1 MGKRDIKMTGQL
13 KGLTSHIVSFETSIA
28 EKTASLKAAWDV
40 DMTGRKQRISFRA
53 TLEGYQ
59 AL

>member
-1 MGKRDIKMTGQL
+1 MTDQL
-13 KGLTSHIVSFETSIA
+13 KRLISQIVSLETTIA
-28 EKTASLKAAWDV
+28 EKTASLKAARDV
-40 DMTGRKQRISFRA
+40 DMTGRPQRISFRA

>member
-1 MGKRDIKMTGQL
+1 MTGQL